1 MVNLLIQIL
10 FCRTSEDILSSL
22 VQTESMDERQK
33 DIVKQGL
40 HRMFNLCENQL
51 LMLNLGKLISM
62 SDLDQEFNKI
72 TDSSIKMLAV
82 ILNCMKTTIEKLHS
96 ERDVEILSV

>member
-1 MVNLLIQIL
+1 MILLIQIL

>member
-1 MVNLLIQIL
+1 MNLLIQIL

-51 LMLNLGKLISM
+51 LMMNLGKLISM

>member
-1 MVNLLIQIL
+1 MNLLIQIL

-62 SDLDQEFNKI
+62 SDLDQEFNKQSNK
-72 TDSSIKMLAV
+72 SSLSSPDKLMFTV
-82 ILNCMKTTIEKLHS
+82 KREEKS
-96 ERDVEILSV
+96 NRPT

>member
-1 MVNLLIQIL
+1 MNFLIQIL
-10 FCRTSEDILSSL
+10 SCRTSDDILSSL

-72 TDSSIKMLAV
+72 TDSTIKMLAV